1 VTGDIVKHKNKLI
14 MVVFFVIPSVY
25 SSISLSANQTDKF
38 QAEGLTEPVVPNDGG
53 TAVKV
58 TFPHTDCYMLFDPP

>member
-1 VTGDIVKHKNKLI
+1 VKFKNILIVTVLLLVMSFIYC
-14 MVVFFVIPSVY
+14 PA
-25 SSISLSANQTDKF
+25 SLSGPQKDKF

>member
-1 VTGDIVKHKNKLI
+1 MGHKKKLI
-14 MVVFFVIPSVY
+14 MVVFFSVILSVY
-25 SSISLSANQTDKF
+25 SSISLSANRVDKF